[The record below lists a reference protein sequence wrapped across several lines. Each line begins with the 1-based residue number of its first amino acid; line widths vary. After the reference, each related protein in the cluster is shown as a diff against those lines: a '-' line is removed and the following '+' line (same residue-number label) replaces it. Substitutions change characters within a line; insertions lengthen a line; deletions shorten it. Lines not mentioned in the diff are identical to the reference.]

1 MSVQFRIDH
10 SPDSFS
16 TRVVHG
22 SDDVNHYTQA
32 VVVHTP
38 ADVVR
43 EEFEA
48 LVTATRGLML
58 QGEFAAQDGTIIV
71 GMDHSRIGGLK
82 IPQGGGAWDTLLDAY
97 KINAAA
103 YNQALAYLTAAASGH
118 HLWQVAGWARNE
130 DETLEILDR
139 TIDRLT
145 ELSEYGRDVSVVD
158 VPEGT
163 LI

>member
-10 SPDSFS
+10 TTDQFS

-22 SDDVNHYTQA
+22 SNDIHHYQQA

-38 ADVVR
+38 ADVIK

-71 GMDHSRIGGLK
+71 GLDNSRIGGLN

-97 KINAAA
+97 RINAAA
-103 YNQALAYLTAAASGH
+103 YNQALAYLTASSGH
-118 HLWQVAGWARNE
+118 PLWQVAGWARDE
-130 DETLEILDR
+130 DEALSIFDR
-139 TIDRLT
+139 TVGRLAG
-145 ELSEYGRDVSVVD
+145 LSEWGREINIVD

-163 LI
+163 IL

>member
-38 ADVVR
+38 ADVIK

-71 GMDHSRIGGLK
+71 GLYNARIGGLN

-103 YNQALAYLTAAASGH
+103 YNQALAYLTASSGH
-118 HLWQVAGWARNE
+118 PLWQVAGWSRNE
-130 DETLEILDR
+130 IETLEIMERTYARLEELD
-139 TIDRLT
+139 
-145 ELSEYGRDVSVVD
+145 EWGREVSIAD

-163 LI
+163 LL